1 VLLRGAGVPQLVL
14 PSEEVEAAKDGV
26 LPGVREIDALAQ
38 GTPNVVFSLHAS
50 NALKYFVNT

>member
-1 VLLRGAGVPQLVL
+1 LVL

-50 NALKYFVNT
+50 NTLKYFVYT